1 MSQAKHSPMLR
12 KAAALR
18 AARVF
23 LSTTI
28 SSRVLLKPY
37 GALMTL
43 ALASCAGSKER
54 MRQQDEDII
63 KRRSA
68 KADHKLRRELGQ
80 GPRALPLSGVCTYS
94 T

>member
-1 MSQAKHSPMLR
+1 MLR

-43 ALASCAGSKER
+43 ALASCAGSTER
-54 MRQQDEDII
+54 MCQQDENMI

-68 KADHKLRRELGQ
+68 TADQQLRRDLGQ
-80 GPRALPLSGVCTYS
+80 GPRALPLSVVCTYS